1 MVTIFL
7 IYKVLFR
14 ISVFLE
20 VKFGSK
26 IETIRYF
33 TQTIF
38 SYFFVNLFTNF
49 YKFID
54 NYKGDFHAVE
64 IMSTF
69 AAQNRLGI
77 IIVLVCA
84 IFNKMLVD
92 RKGVMLLLIAL
103 IINIVLFIL
112 GL

>member
-14 ISVFLE
+14 FSVFLE
-20 VKFGSK
+20 VRLGNK
-26 IETIRYF
+26 IDTIRYI

-49 YKFID
+49 YKFLD
-54 NYKGDFHAVE
+54 NYKGDFHIVD

-69 AAQNRLGI
+69 AAQNRIGI

-103 IINIVLFIL
+103 IINIILFLL